1 MNSFNQI
8 IISLSSFGASEVRRH
23 GQRWFV
29 ELCHAAGADGVE
41 IRGELLQGRNNELA
55 ELAASVRDAG
65 MTCVYSSPE
74 MLWDQAGAL
83 NLPALE
89 RGLAGAIALN
99 APVLKMSIGAFSQ
112 AGVNGLDLM
121 KQRLASQN
129 VSLLIENDQ
138 TATAGT
144 LDCLQQFFNAAGASG
159 LELGMTFDMG
169 NWHWQGE
176 CPLQAAQTFASRV
189 RYVHCKGVQRQPG
202 RWVAVPL
209 ADSMAPWRAILRT
222 LPRNLPCA
230 IEYPLVGEDL
240 LSVTRAAID
249 ELRNL
254 KEKS

>member
-55 ELAASVRDAG
+55 ELATAVRDAG
-65 MTCVYSSPE
+65 MACVYSSPE
-74 MLWDQAGAL
+74 MLWDQTGAL

-99 APVLKMSIGAFSQ
+99 APVLKMSIGAFSSGD
-112 AGVNGLDLM
+112 ADDLNTM
-121 KQRLASQN
+121 KQRLDGQSI
-129 VSLLIENDQ
+129 SLLIENDQ

-144 LDCLQQFFNAAGASG
+144 LDCLQQFFSEADASG
-159 LELGMTFDMG
+159 LTLGMTFDMG

-176 CPLQAAQTFASRV
+176 CPQQAAQVFASRV
-189 RYVHCKGVQRQPG
+189 RYVHCKGVQRQPA

-209 ADSMAPWRAILRT
+209 TDSVAPWRAILRT
-222 LPRNLPCA
+222 LPRSLPCA
-230 IEYPLVGEDL
+230 IEYPLVGDDL